1 MYTECIIKKFNIF
14 KTFLLKF
21 VTIFMVIRMDNVSKI
36 MDELI
41 EKINKASIEYYVN
54 DNPTIT
60 DQEYDDYYN
69 ELLRLE
75 KKYPELKKSNSPT
88 LRVGGKVVDK
98 FEKVTHDTPMLS
110 FDDIFNEDEIVLFD
124 ERIRKSCPNASY
136 TLEPKMDGL
145 SGSLLYK
152 NGVLVRA
159 ATRGDGLIGENI
171 THNVETI
178 KSVPLKLNKALDIE
192 VRGEIYMSKASF
204 EKCNKEREK
213 NGENLFANPRN
224 AAAGSVRQ
232 LDSKIAAKRNLD
244 FMAYF
249 LPNPEK
255 YGIKTQEESLKLLKE
270 LGFKTNYKLNGLA
283 KGVNDII
290 SYIDDLGKKRPDL
303 PFEIDGVVLKV
314 NSLDDEAKL
323 GFTER
328 VPRWGIAYKFP
339 AEEVLT
345 TLKDIKFTVGRTGK
359 ITPNAIFSP
368 VHVAGSIV
376 SKATLH
382 NEDYCLD
389 KDVRVGD
396 VISIRKAGDVIP
408 EVVEVKKERRTGNEV
423 LFKMIENCPMCSS
436 KLVKEDANYFC
447 KNSLCPARKIE
458 GLIHFASRDTMN
470 IDGLGE
476 RIIEDFYNMG
486 FIKSISD
493 IYLLS
498 NHKEDL
504 IELEGFG
511 EKSVNNLLNSIENS
525 KNNSLE
531 KVLFALGIRHVGKKT
546 AKIIAKKYKTID
558 NLINA
563 SEEELT
569 SVNDIG
575 EIIAKSIKEYLSD
588 SNNLN
593 LIEDL
598 KKLGLN
604 FEYKN
609 EGEDDKLSGMTFVL
623 TGTLE
628 KYKRDELTKILENKG
643 AKVTSSVTKKTSAV
657 IVGDKPGSKYDKAL
671 KLGITIYNEKDVE
684 NIIK

>member
-1 MYTECIIKKFNIF
+1 
-14 KTFLLKF
+14 
-21 VTIFMVIRMDNVSKI
+21 MDNIKLR

-41 EKINKASIEYYVN
+41 DIINEASIKYYVD
-54 DNPTIT
+54 DNPSIT

-69 ELLRLE
+69 ELLKLE
-75 KKYPELKKSNSPT
+75 EKYPDLKRSDSPT

-98 FEKVTHDTPMLS
+98 FEKVTHESPMLS

-124 ERIRKSCPNASY
+124 ERIKKTCPNATY

-145 SGSLLYK
+145 SGSLLYEK
-152 NGVLVRA
+152 GVLKRA

-178 KSVPLKLNKALDIE
+178 KSVPLRLNKELDIE

-204 EKCNKEREK
+204 EKCNKEKEK
-213 NGENLFANPRN
+213 RGENLFANPRN

-249 LPNPEK
+249 IPNPDK
-255 YGIKTQEESLKLLKE
+255 YGIKTQGESLEFLKE

-283 KGVNDII
+283 KNVNDII
-290 SYIDDLGKKRPDL
+290 NYINDLGSKRSNL

-314 NSLDDEAKL
+314 NSLEDEAKL

-345 TLKDIKFTVGRTGK
+345 TLKEIKFTVGRTGK
-359 ITPNAIFSP
+359 ITPNALFSP
-368 VHVAGSIV
+368 VHVAGSVI

-408 EVVEVKKERRTGNEV
+408 EVVEVKKERRTGKEV
-423 LFKMIENCPMCSS
+423 PFKMIENCPMCAS

-447 KNSLCPARKIE
+447 KNDLCPARKME
-458 GLIHFASRDTMN
+458 GLIHFASRNTMN

-511 EKSVNNLLNSIENS
+511 EKSVNNLLESIENS

-546 AKIIAKKYKTID
+546 AKILAKRYKNID
-558 NLINA
+558 NIINVNID
-563 SEEELT
+563 ELT
-569 SVNDIG
+569 NVNDIG
-575 EIIAKSIKEYLSD
+575 EIIAKSVKTYFDDPL
-588 SNNLN
+588 NLK

-609 EGEDDKLSGMTFVL
+609 DSSDDTLSGMTFVL

-628 KYKRDELTKILENKG
+628 KYKREELTKILEDKG
-643 AKVTSSVTKKTSAV
+643 AKVTSSVTKKTTGV

-671 KLGITIYNEKDVE
+671 KLGVKIYKEEDVL

>member
-1 MYTECIIKKFNIF
+1 
-14 KTFLLKF
+14 
-21 VTIFMVIRMDNVSKI
+21 MDNIKLR

-41 EKINKASIEYYVN
+41 DIINEASIKYYVD
-54 DNPTIT
+54 DNPNIT

-69 ELLRLE
+69 ELLKLE
-75 KKYPELKKSNSPT
+75 EKYPDLKRSDSPT

-98 FEKVTHDTPMLS
+98 FEKVTHESPMLS

-124 ERIRKSCPNASY
+124 ERIKKTCPNATY

-145 SGSLLYK
+145 SGSLLYEK
-152 NGVLVRA
+152 GVLKRA

-178 KSVPLKLNKALDIE
+178 KSVPLRLNKELDIE

-204 EKCNKEREK
+204 EKCNKEKEK
-213 NGENLFANPRN
+213 RGENLFANPRN

-249 LPNPEK
+249 IPNPDK
-255 YGIKTQEESLKLLKE
+255 YGIKTQGESLAFLKE
-270 LGFKTNYKLNGLA
+270 LGFKTNYNLNGLA
-283 KGVNDII
+283 KNINDII
-290 SYIDDLGKKRPDL
+290 NYIDDLGSKRSNL

-314 NSLDDEAKL
+314 NSLEDEAKL

-345 TLKDIKFTVGRTGK
+345 TLKEIKFTVGRTGK
-359 ITPNAIFSP
+359 ITPNALFSP
-368 VHVAGSIV
+368 VHVAGSVI

-408 EVVEVKKERRTGNEV
+408 EVVEVKKERRTGKEV
-423 LFKMIENCPMCSS
+423 PFKMIENCPMCAS

-447 KNSLCPARKIE
+447 KNDLCPARKME
-458 GLIHFASRDTMN
+458 GLIHFASRNTMN

-511 EKSVNNLLNSIENS
+511 EKSVNNLLESIENS

-531 KVLFALGIRHVGKKT
+531 KILFALGIRHVGKKT
-546 AKIIAKKYKTID
+546 AKILAKRYKNID
-558 NLINA
+558 NIINVNID
-563 SEEELT
+563 ELT
-569 SVNDIG
+569 NVNDIG
-575 EIIAKSIKEYLSD
+575 EIIAKSVKTYFDDPL
-588 SNNLN
+588 NLK

-604 FEYKN
+604 FEYK
-609 EGEDDKLSGMTFVL
+609 DDSSDDTLSGMTFVL

-628 KYKRDELTKILENKG
+628 KYKREELTKILEDKG
-643 AKVTSSVTKKTSAV
+643 AKVTSSVTKKTTGV

-671 KLGITIYNEKDVE
+671 KLGVKIYKEEDVL

>member
-1 MYTECIIKKFNIF
+1 
-14 KTFLLKF
+14 
-21 VTIFMVIRMDNVSKI
+21 MDNIKLR

-41 EKINKASIEYYVN
+41 DIINEASIKYYVD
-54 DNPTIT
+54 DNPSIT

-69 ELLRLE
+69 ELLKLE
-75 KKYPELKKSNSPT
+75 EKYPDLKRSDSPT

-98 FEKVTHDTPMLS
+98 FEKVTHESPMLS

-124 ERIRKSCPNASY
+124 ERIKKTCPNATY

-145 SGSLLYK
+145 SGSLLYEK
-152 NGVLVRA
+152 GVLKRA

-178 KSVPLKLNKALDIE
+178 KSVPLRLNKELDIE

-204 EKCNKEREK
+204 EKCNKEKEK
-213 NGENLFANPRN
+213 RGENLFANPRN

-249 LPNPEK
+249 IPNPDK
-255 YGIKTQEESLKLLKE
+255 YGIKTQGESLAFLKE

-283 KGVNDII
+283 KNINDIVN
-290 SYIDDLGKKRPDL
+290 YIDDLGSKRSNL

-314 NSLDDEAKL
+314 NSLEDEAKL

-345 TLKDIKFTVGRTGK
+345 TLKEIKFTVGRTGK
-359 ITPNAIFSP
+359 ITPNALFSP
-368 VHVAGSIV
+368 VHVAGSVI

-408 EVVEVKKERRTGNEV
+408 EVVEVKKERRTGKEV
-423 LFKMIENCPMCSS
+423 PFKMIENCPMCAS

-447 KNSLCPARKIE
+447 KNDLCPARKME
-458 GLIHFASRDTMN
+458 GLIHFASRNTMN

-511 EKSVNNLLNSIENS
+511 EKSVNNLLESIENS

-546 AKIIAKKYKTID
+546 AKILAKRYKNID
-558 NLINA
+558 NIINVNID
-563 SEEELT
+563 ELT
-569 SVNDIG
+569 NVNDIG
-575 EIIAKSIKEYLSD
+575 EIIARSVRTYFDDPL
-588 SNNLN
+588 NLK

-609 EGEDDKLSGMTFVL
+609 DSSDDTLSGMTFVL

-628 KYKRDELTKILENKG
+628 KYKREELTKILEDKG
-643 AKVTSSVTKKTSAV
+643 AKVTSSVTKKTTGV

-671 KLGITIYNEKDVE
+671 KLGVKIYKEEDVL

>member
-1 MYTECIIKKFNIF
+1 MDKIK
-14 KTFLLKF
+14 L
-21 VTIFMVIRMDNVSKI
+21 R
-36 MDELI
+36 MDELVNI
-41 EKINKASIEYYVN
+41 INEASIKYYVH
-54 DNPTIT
+54 DNPSIT
-60 DQEYDDYYN
+60 DQEYDDYYS
-69 ELLRLE
+69 ELVKLE
-75 KKYPELKKSNSPT
+75 EKYPNLKRSDSPT

-98 FEKVTHDTPMLS
+98 FEKVTHETPMLS

-124 ERIRKSCPNASY
+124 ERIKKTCPNAIY

-145 SGSLLYK
+145 SGSLLYE
-152 NGVLVRA
+152 NGVLKRA
-159 ATRGDGLIGENI
+159 ATRGNGIIGENI

-178 KSVPLKLNKALDIE
+178 KSVPLKLNKKLDIE

-204 EKCNKEREK
+204 KKCNKEREEK
-213 NGENLFANPRN
+213 GDDLFANPRN

-249 LPNPEK
+249 IPNPDK
-255 YGIKTQEESLKLLKE
+255 YGIKTQSEALEFLKE

-283 KGVNDII
+283 KDVNDII
-290 SYIDDLGKKRPDL
+290 NYIDDLGSKRPNL

-314 NSLDDEAKL
+314 NSLEDEAKL

-345 TLKDIKFTVGRTGK
+345 TLKEIKFTVGRTGK
-359 ITPNAIFSP
+359 ITPNALFSP
-368 VHVAGSIV
+368 VHVAGSVI

-389 KDVRVGD
+389 KDVRIGD

-408 EVVEVKKERRTGNEV
+408 EVVEVKKERRTGKEIP
-423 LFKMIENCPMCSS
+423 FKMIENCPMCAS

-447 KNSLCPARKIE
+447 KNDLCPARKME
-458 GLIHFASRDTMN
+458 ALIHFASRNAMN

-511 EKSVNNLLNSIENS
+511 EKSVNNLLISIENS

-546 AKIIAKKYKTID
+546 AKILAKRYKNID
-558 NLINA
+558 NIINA
-563 SEEELT
+563 NIDELT
-569 SVNDIG
+569 NVNDIG
-575 EIIAKSIKEYLSD
+575 EIIAKSVRLYFDD
-588 SNNLN
+588 SINLK
-593 LIEDL
+593 LIENL
-598 KKLGLN
+598 KNMGLN

-609 EGEDDKLSGMTFVL
+609 DSSDDTLSGMTFVL

-628 KYKRDELTKILENKG
+628 RYKREELTKVLEDKG
-643 AKVTSSVTKKTSAV
+643 AKVTNSVTKKTTGV

-671 KLGITIYNEKDVE
+671 KLGVKIYKEEDVL
-684 NIIK
+684 NILK